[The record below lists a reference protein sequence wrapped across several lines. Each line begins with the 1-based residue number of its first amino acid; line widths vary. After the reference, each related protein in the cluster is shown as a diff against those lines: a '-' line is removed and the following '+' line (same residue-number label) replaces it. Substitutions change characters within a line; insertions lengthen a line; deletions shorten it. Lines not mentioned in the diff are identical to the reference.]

1 MKLNKIIIKN
11 FRSYYGENCF
21 ELSDGLT
28 LVIGDNGD
36 GKTTFFEALEWL
48 FDTSKD
54 NKSES
59 NISEMRKAEMGIGD
73 SDEVS
78 ATMTFDHRGEKEICK
93 KFIFEKDTNGSVRT
107 RDFSFVGY
115 EIVGAERY
123 KRDGKILLESCFDT
137 VIRRYCLFKGE
148 RELNVFDNNTALKT
162 LVDTFSGIKQF
173 DNLVELTT
181 YFEQQ
186 SDNLVTKELKKDKK
200 QEEVIKLLEYELS
213 KVQSDI
219 SDVRHDISIKEK
231 AVSDYETRLRVL
243 EENQDACENLQD
255 INARIEQKKIEQR
268 RLMGYIN
275 LDYNAMLLDDMWILR
290 AFPSILSEYQKKVS
304 SLSREK
310 RKLQKAED
318 ERIAI
323 EKGKQEA
330 IKEIQKLANDATPL
344 PWNLPDKETMQ
355 EMIDDEICKVCGR
368 PAEKGSDAYNFMVN
382 KLNEYLDH
390 IRKESESAKQQ
401 EVLVK
406 PLFENTYINELHT
419 RSIQLSGD
427 TEQELM
433 GLATAIADRLSFV
446 QSRKQDLE
454 RVNKDLTEAED
465 AKMQL
470 LIQTPDLTEEM
481 LIKNFKDFK
490 GLSDSSKRASLDLQ
504 ELNHELE
511 VLEAQKQELKE
522 RQNQIVPSNGI
533 VSVYQKVHITLERIM
548 KAFEAA
554 KNRNVEE
561 FIQTLEEQANIY
573 LKKLNADDFRGVIK
587 IKRTADG
594 SARINLYSSNDTLI
608 ANPGGA
614 QKTTMYMSV
623 LFAISKITTLKRDE
637 DYPLIFDAP
646 TSSFGEFKEDI
657 FYNIIDN
664 IDKQCVIFT
673 KDLLRYDR
681 DTEKRELDFDKIN
694 QLSCSVYRI
703 QKAPGYDE
711 EDLSTIRT
719 ITERIK

>member
-78 ATMTFDHRGEKEICK
+78 VTMTFDHRGEKEICK

-186 SDNLVTKELKKDKK
+186 SDNLVIKELKKDKK
-200 QEEVIKLLEYELS
+200 QEEVIKRLEYELS

-243 EENQDACENLQD
+243 EENQDACEKLQD

-390 IRKESESAKQQ
+390 IRKESESAQQQ
-401 EVLVK
+401 EALVK
-406 PLFENTYINELHT
+406 PFFENTYINELHT

-533 VSVYQKVHITLERIM
+533 VRVYQKVHITLERIM

>member
-78 ATMTFDHRGEKEICK
+78 VTMTFDHRGEKEICK

-200 QEEVIKLLEYELS
+200 QEEVIKRLEYELS

-401 EVLVK
+401 EALVK

-465 AKMQL
+465 ANMQL
-470 LIQTPDLTEEM
+470 LIQSPDLTEEM

-533 VSVYQKVHITLERIM
+533 VRVYQKVHITLERIM

>member
-11 FRSYYGENCF
+11 FRSYYGENYF

-48 FDTSKD
+48 FDTSRD

-59 NISEMRKAEMGIGD
+59 NISEMRKAEMEIED

-78 ATMTFDHRGEKEICK
+78 VTMSFEHRGEKEISK
-93 KFIFEKDTNGSVRT
+93 KFIFEKDVNGAIRT

-115 EIVGAERY
+115 EIVGSERY
-123 KRDGKILLESCFDT
+123 RRDGKILLESCFDT
-137 VIRRYCLFKGE
+137 VVRRYCLFKGE

-173 DNLVELTT
+173 DNLVELTS

-200 QEEVIKLLEYELS
+200 QEAVIKRLESELS
-213 KVQSDI
+213 KVQSAI

-243 EENQDACENLQD
+243 EENQDACENLQN
-255 INARIEQKKIEQR
+255 INARIEQKRIEQR
-268 RLMGYIN
+268 KLMGYIN

-290 AFPSILSEYQKKVS
+290 AFPPILSEYQKKVAA
-304 SLSREK
+304 LSREK

-330 IKEIQKLANDATPL
+330 IQEIQKLANDATPL

-368 PAEKGSDAYNFMVN
+368 PAKKGSDAYNFMVN

-390 IRKESESAKQQ
+390 IRKKSEISQQ
-401 EVLVK
+401 QDPVK

-419 RSIQLSGD
+419 RSIQLRGD
-427 TEQELM
+427 TEQELIM
-433 GLATAIADRLSFV
+433 LATVIADRLAFV

-454 RVNKDLTEAED
+454 RVNKDLIEDED

-504 ELNHELE
+504 ELKHELE
-511 VLEAQKQELKE
+511 ELEAQKQDLKE
-522 RQNQIVPSNGI
+522 QQNQIVPSNGI
-533 VSVYQKVHITLERIM
+533 VRVYQKVHIALERIM

-554 KNRNVEE
+554 KDRNVAE

-646 TSSFGEFKEDI
+646 TSSFGDFKEDI

-664 IDKQCVIFT
+664 IDKQCIIFT
-673 KDLLRYDR
+673 KDLLRYNR
-681 DTEKRELDFDKIN
+681 ETEKRELDFDKIN

-703 QKAPGYDE
+703 QKSPGYDE

>member
-48 FDTSKD
+48 FDTSIN

-59 NISEMRKAEMGIGD
+59 NISEMRKSELGIGD

-78 ATMTFDHRGEKEICK
+78 VTITFEHSGEKEICK
-93 KFIFEKDTNGSVRT
+93 KFVFEKNSDNFVST

-115 EIVGAERY
+115 ETISSERHN
-123 KRDGKILLESCFDT
+123 RDGKILLETCFDT

-173 DNLVELTT
+173 DNLVEMTS

-186 SDNLVTKELKKDKK
+186 SDNLLTKELRKDKK
-200 QEEVIKLLEYELS
+200 QEAIIKQLKFDLS
-213 KVQSDI
+213 EVQSQI
-219 SDVRHDISIKEK
+219 SEVRQYISTKEK
-231 AVSDYETRLRVL
+231 AVSDYETRLKIL

-275 LDYNAMLLDDMWILR
+275 LDYNATLLDEMWILR
-290 AFPSILSEYQKKVS
+290 AYPSILCEYQRKVS
-304 SLSREK
+304 ALSREK

-368 PAEKGSDAYNFMVN
+368 PAEKGSEAYNFMVA
-382 KLNEYLDH
+382 KLNEYLEH
-390 IRKESESAKQQ
+390 IRKESESAQLQ
-401 EVLVK
+401 DSQVK
-406 PLFENTYINELHT
+406 PLFENAYINELHT

-427 TEQELM
+427 TEHELSM
-433 GLATAIADRLSFV
+433 KATVIADRLSFI
-446 QSRKQDLE
+446 QTRKQDLE

-470 LIQTPDLTEEM
+470 LIQTPDLTEDM

-490 GLSDSSKRASLDLQ
+490 GLSDSSKRAALDLQ
-504 ELNHELE
+504 DLNNKLKELE
-511 VLEAQKQELKE
+511 ARKQELKDQ
-522 RQNQIVPSNGI
+522 QNEIVPSNGI
-533 VSVYQKVHITLERIM
+533 VRVYQKVHITLERIM

-554 KNRNVEE
+554 KDRNVEE
-561 FIQTLEEQANIY
+561 FIRTLEETANIY

-594 SARINLYSSNDTLI
+594 SAKINLYSSNDSLI

-623 LFAISKITTLKRDE
+623 LFAISNITTLKRDE

-664 IDKQCVIFT
+664 IDKQCIIFT
-673 KDLLRYDR
+673 KDLLKFDR
-681 DTEKRELDFDKIN
+681 ETEKRKLDFDKIN

-719 ITERIK
+719 LTERIK

>member
-1 MKLNKIIIKN
+1 MRLNKIIIKN

-78 ATMTFDHRGEKEICK
+78 VTMTFEHGGEKEICK
-93 KFIFEKDTNGSVRT
+93 RFIFEKDTNGAIRT

-115 EIVGAERY
+115 EILGSERY
-123 KRDGKILLESCFDT
+123 RREGKILLESCFDT

-173 DNLVELTT
+173 DNLVELTS

-200 QEEVIKLLEYELS
+200 QEEIIKRLEYELS
-213 KVQSDI
+213 KVQSAI

-290 AFPSILSEYQKKVS
+290 AFPSILSEYQKKVAA
-304 SLSREK
+304 LSRAK

-390 IRKESESAKQQ
+390 IRKESEAAQQQ
-401 EVLVK
+401 ETPIK

-533 VSVYQKVHITLERIM
+533 VRVYQKVHITLERIM

-573 LKKLNADDFRGVIK
+573 LKKLNADDFRGLIK

>member
-1 MKLNKIIIKN
+1 MKLNKIIIRN

-21 ELSDGLT
+21 ELADGLT

-54 NKSES
+54 SKSES
-59 NISEMRKAEMGIGD
+59 NISERRKAEMGIGD

-78 ATMTFDHRGEKEICK
+78 VTMTFDHRGEKEICK

-200 QEEVIKLLEYELS
+200 QEEVIKRLEYELS

-382 KLNEYLDH
+382 KLNEYRDH
-390 IRKESESAKQQ
+390 IRKESESAQQQ
-401 EVLVK
+401 EALVK

-454 RVNKDLTEAED
+454 KVNKDLTEAED

-533 VSVYQKVHITLERIM
+533 VRVYQKVHITLERIM

>member
-11 FRSYYGENCF
+11 FRSYYGENYF

-48 FDTSKD
+48 FDTSRD

-59 NISEMRKAEMGIGD
+59 NISEMRKAEMEIED

-78 ATMTFDHRGEKEICK
+78 VTMSFEHRGEKEISK
-93 KFIFEKDTNGSVRT
+93 KFIFEKDVNGAIRT

-115 EIVGAERY
+115 EIVGSERY
-123 KRDGKILLESCFDT
+123 RRDGKILLESCFDT
-137 VIRRYCLFKGE
+137 VVRRYCLFKGE

-173 DNLVELTT
+173 DNLVELTS

-200 QEEVIKLLEYELS
+200 QEAVIKRLESELS
-213 KVQSDI
+213 KVQSAI

-243 EENQDACENLQD
+243 EENQDACENLQN
-255 INARIEQKKIEQR
+255 INARIEQKRIEQR
-268 RLMGYIN
+268 KLMGYIN

-290 AFPSILSEYQKKVS
+290 AFPPILSEYQKKVAA
-304 SLSREK
+304 LSREK

-330 IKEIQKLANDATPL
+330 IQEIQKLANDATPL

-368 PAEKGSDAYNFMVN
+368 PAKKGSDAYNFMVN

-390 IRKESESAKQQ
+390 IRKKSEVSQQ
-401 EVLVK
+401 QDPVK

-427 TEQELM
+427 TEQELIM
-433 GLATAIADRLSFV
+433 LATVIADRLAFV

-454 RVNKDLTEAED
+454 RVNKDLIEDED

-504 ELNHELE
+504 ELKHELE
-511 VLEAQKQELKE
+511 ELEAQKQDLKE
-522 RQNQIVPSNGI
+522 QQNQIVPSNGI
-533 VSVYQKVHITLERIM
+533 VRVYQKVHIALERIM

-554 KNRNVEE
+554 KDRNVAE

-646 TSSFGEFKEDI
+646 TSSFGDFKEDI

-664 IDKQCVIFT
+664 IDKQCIIFT
-673 KDLLRYDR
+673 KDLLRYNKE
-681 DTEKRELDFDKIN
+681 TEKRELDFDKIN

-703 QKAPGYDE
+703 QKSPGYDE

>member
-78 ATMTFDHRGEKEICK
+78 VTMTYEHGGEKEIYK
-93 KFIFEKDTNGSVRT
+93 RFIFEKGTNGAIRT

-115 EIVGAERY
+115 EIVGSERY
-123 KRDGKILLESCFDT
+123 KRDGKTLLESCFDT

-173 DNLVELTT
+173 DNLVELTS

-200 QEEVIKLLEYELS
+200 QEEVIKRLEYELS
-213 KVQSDI
+213 KVQSAI
-219 SDVRHDISIKEK
+219 SDVRHDISVKEK

-268 RLMGYIN
+268 RLMGYIK

-290 AFPSILSEYQKKVS
+290 AFPSILSEYQKKVAA
-304 SLSREK
+304 LSREK

-390 IRKESESAKQQ
+390 IRKESEVAQQQ
-401 EVLVK
+401 ETPVK

-433 GLATAIADRLSFV
+433 RLATVIADRLSFV

-504 ELNHELE
+504 ELKHELE
-511 VLEAQKQELKE
+511 ELEAKKQELKE
-522 RQNQIVPSNGI
+522 QQNQIVPSNGI
-533 VSVYQKVHITLERIM
+533 VRVYQRVHITLERIM

-623 LFAISKITTLKRDE
+623 LFAISRITTLKRDE

-673 KDLLRYDR
+673 KDLLKYDR
-681 DTEKRELDFDKIN
+681 NTEKRELDFDKIN

-719 ITERIK
+719 ITEKIK

>member
-78 ATMTFDHRGEKEICK
+78 VTMTFDHRGEKEICK

-200 QEEVIKLLEYELS
+200 QEVVIKRLEYELS

-401 EVLVK
+401 EALVK

-433 GLATAIADRLSFV
+433 GLATAIADRLSIV

-533 VSVYQKVHITLERIM
+533 VRVYQKVHITLERIM

>member
-11 FRSYYGENCF
+11 FRSYYGENYF

-48 FDTSKD
+48 FDTSRD

-59 NISEMRKAEMGIGD
+59 NISEMRKAEMEIED

-78 ATMTFDHRGEKEICK
+78 VTMSFEHRGEKEISK
-93 KFIFEKDTNGSVRT
+93 KFIFEKDINGAIRT

-115 EIVGAERY
+115 EIVGSERY
-123 KRDGKILLESCFDT
+123 RRDGKILLESCFDT
-137 VIRRYCLFKGE
+137 VVRRYCLFKGE

-173 DNLVELTT
+173 DNLVELTS

-200 QEEVIKLLEYELS
+200 QEAVIKRLESELS
-213 KVQSDI
+213 KVQSAI

-243 EENQDACENLQD
+243 EENQDACENLQN
-255 INARIEQKKIEQR
+255 INARIEQKRIEQR
-268 RLMGYIN
+268 KLMGYIN

-290 AFPSILSEYQKKVS
+290 AFPPILSEYQKKVAA
-304 SLSREK
+304 LSREK

-330 IKEIQKLANDATPL
+330 IQEIQKLANDATPL

-368 PAEKGSDAYNFMVN
+368 PAKKGSDAYNFMVN

-390 IRKESESAKQQ
+390 IRKKSEISQQ
-401 EVLVK
+401 QDPVK

-427 TEQELM
+427 TEQELIM
-433 GLATAIADRLSFV
+433 LATVIADRLAFV

-454 RVNKDLTEAED
+454 RVNKDLIEDED

-504 ELNHELE
+504 ELKHELE
-511 VLEAQKQELKE
+511 ELEAQKQDLKE
-522 RQNQIVPSNGI
+522 QQNQIVPSNGI
-533 VSVYQKVHITLERIM
+533 VRVYQKVHIALERIM

-554 KNRNVEE
+554 KDRNVAE

-614 QKTTMYMSV
+614 QKATMYMSV

-646 TSSFGEFKEDI
+646 TSSFGDFKEDI

-664 IDKQCVIFT
+664 IDKQCIIFT
-673 KDLLRYDR
+673 KDLLRYNR
-681 DTEKRELDFDKIN
+681 ETEKRELDFDKIN

-703 QKAPGYDE
+703 QKSPGYDE

>member
-59 NISEMRKAEMGIGD
+59 NISEMRKAEMGISD

-78 ATMTFDHRGEKEICK
+78 VTMTFDHRGEKEICK

-200 QEEVIKLLEYELS
+200 QEEVIKRLEYELS

-243 EENQDACENLQD
+243 EDNQDACENLQD

-310 RKLQKAED
+310 RKLQKAEY

-390 IRKESESAKQQ
+390 IRKESEAAQQQ
-401 EVLVK
+401 EAQVK

-511 VLEAQKQELKE
+511 VLEAQKRELKE

-533 VSVYQKVHITLERIM
+533 VRVYQKVHITLERIM

>member
-11 FRSYYGENCF
+11 FRSYYGENYF

-48 FDTSKD
+48 FDTSRD

-59 NISEMRKAEMGIGD
+59 NISEMRKAEMEIED

-78 ATMTFDHRGEKEICK
+78 VTMSFEHRGEKEICK
-93 KFIFEKDTNGSVRT
+93 KFIFEKDVNGDIRT

-115 EIVGAERY
+115 EIVGSERY
-123 KRDGKILLESCFDT
+123 RRDGKILLESCFDT
-137 VIRRYCLFKGE
+137 VVRRYCLFKGE

-200 QEEVIKLLEYELS
+200 QEEVIKRLEYELS
-213 KVQSDI
+213 KVQSAI

-290 AFPSILSEYQKKVS
+290 AFPSILSEYQKKVA

-390 IRKESESAKQQ
+390 IRKKSEVSQQ
-401 EVLVK
+401 QDPVK

-533 VSVYQKVHITLERIM
+533 VRVYQKVHIALERIM

-554 KNRNVEE
+554 KDRNVAE

-646 TSSFGEFKEDI
+646 TSSFGDFKEDI

-664 IDKQCVIFT
+664 IDKQCIIFT
-673 KDLLRYDR
+673 KDLLKFDR
-681 DTEKRELDFDKIN
+681 ETQTRKLDFDKIN

-703 QKAPGYDE
+703 QKASGYDE
-711 EDLSTIRT
+711 EDLSTIQT
-719 ITERIK
+719 LTEKIK

>member
-78 ATMTFDHRGEKEICK
+78 VTMTYEHGGEKEIYK
-93 KFIFEKDTNGSVRT
+93 RFIFEKDTNGAIRT

-115 EIVGAERY
+115 EIVGSERY
-123 KRDGKILLESCFDT
+123 KRDGKTLLESCFDT

-173 DNLVELTT
+173 DNLVELTS

-200 QEEVIKLLEYELS
+200 QEEVIKRLEYELS
-213 KVQSDI
+213 KVQSAI
-219 SDVRHDISIKEK
+219 SDVRHDISVKEK

-268 RLMGYIN
+268 RLMGYIK

-290 AFPSILSEYQKKVS
+290 AFPSILSEYQKKVAA
-304 SLSREK
+304 LSREK

-390 IRKESESAKQQ
+390 IRKESEVAQQQ
-401 EVLVK
+401 ETPVK

-433 GLATAIADRLSFV
+433 RLATVIADRLSFV

-504 ELNHELE
+504 ELKHELE
-511 VLEAQKQELKE
+511 ELEAKKQELKE
-522 RQNQIVPSNGI
+522 QQNQIVPSNGI
-533 VSVYQKVHITLERIM
+533 VRVYQRVHITLERIM

-623 LFAISKITTLKRDE
+623 LFAISRITTLKRDE

-673 KDLLRYDR
+673 KDLLKYDR
-681 DTEKRELDFDKIN
+681 NTEKRELDFDKID

-719 ITERIK
+719 ITEKIK

>member
-1 MKLNKIIIKN
+1 MNVPIIKN

-78 ATMTFDHRGEKEICK
+78 VTMTFDHRGEKEICK

-186 SDNLVTKELKKDKK
+186 SDNLVIKELKKDKK
-200 QEEVIKLLEYELS
+200 QEEVIKRLEYELS

-243 EENQDACENLQD
+243 EENQDACEKLQD

-390 IRKESESAKQQ
+390 IRKESESAQQQ
-401 EVLVK
+401 EALVK

-533 VSVYQKVHITLERIM
+533 VRVYQKVHITLERIM

>member
-59 NISEMRKAEMGIGD
+59 NISEMRIGD

-78 ATMTFDHRGEKEICK
+78 VTMTFDHRGEKEICK

-200 QEEVIKLLEYELS
+200 QEEVIKRLEYELS

-318 ERIAI
+318 ERIAV

-390 IRKESESAKQQ
+390 IRKESEAAQQQ
-401 EVLVK
+401 ETPIK

-533 VSVYQKVHITLERIM
+533 VRVYQKVHITLERIM